1 MLPRT
6 WRIQKIREHL
16 FCKRFVDHGR
26 YQFYFTQL
34 DVFLQLYKQRFTWTK
49 TTIDKCLSFLFY
61 SLPGN

>member
-34 DVFLQLYKQRFTWTK
+34 DVFLQLYKQRF
-49 TTIDKCLSFLFY
+49 
-61 SLPGN
+61 